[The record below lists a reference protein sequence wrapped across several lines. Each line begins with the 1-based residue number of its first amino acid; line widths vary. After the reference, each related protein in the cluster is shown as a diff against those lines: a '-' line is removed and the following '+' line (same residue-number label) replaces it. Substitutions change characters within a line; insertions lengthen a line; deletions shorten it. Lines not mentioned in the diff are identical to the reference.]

1 MATKTTVTVKELDI
15 RTVVIPIKGRSPLIV
30 NQFNKKAR
38 DLMLDKQTG
47 KATNKKHAIKVPE
60 NDYEGSKHISTEGWE
75 GFPAAGFKGA
85 MIRAAKSLGMVMTDV
100 RTAFF
105 IQADDELT
113 QLVRIYG
120 ESRMREDMVRVGMGT
135 ADIRFRAEYP
145 QWEANLTV
153 EFNEGNISIDQIYQL
168 VKMAGYG
175 SGIGEMRPEKG
186 KFNYGRF
193 VLAQEVQTT

>member
-1 MATKTTVTVKELDI
+1 MSKTTVTVQELDI

-30 NQFNKKAR
+30 NQFSNKAKQ
-38 DLMLDKQTG
+38 MILDGQTG
-47 KATNKKHAIKVPE
+47 KAKNKKHDLKVPE
-60 NDYEGSKHISTEGWE
+60 NDYQNSKHISAQGWE

-85 MIRAAKSLGMVMTDV
+85 MIRAAKALGMVMTDV

-113 QLVRIYG
+113 QLVRIHG
-120 ESRMREDMVRVGMGT
+120 ESRMRQDMVRVGMGQ

-145 QWEANLTV
+145 EWEANLTV
-153 EFNEGNISIDQIYQL
+153 EFNAGVLSVDQVYQL
-168 VKMAGYG
+168 VKTAGYG
-175 SGIGEMRPEKG
+175 NGIGEMRPEKG

-193 VLAQEVQTT
+193 VLAQEIKTE